1 MGFSLKP
8 ASETAI
14 TLPGIASSPA
24 TAATQA
30 GAADAG
36 LFAELFAGQLGA
48 GGTADGSELTTALG
62 LADSKPASLL
72 PATEALPDGVGK
84 KARRS
89 AAANPQAGADEALLA
104 QMQAA
109 ALQNGQRPVL
119 RSEPAEAAM
128 PGRKAGR
135 PGAAETA
142 VAGLEPAATSKARQA
157 RARVQEDAGD
167 AVSPAVTQ
175 AVAGD
180 SEAARQAAV
189 QRLMA
194 LPAADRQAVLSQAQQ
209 LTDKEALQQLMA
221 LSPRDRQAVMA
232 QVKAA
237 ANQSV
242 AQTRAAAS
250 QAAFQDAALPA
261 AGLATTTLQSAPASA
276 LPATE
281 NVLPQTALQAAKGK
295 PDVLPS
301 DVRLMFRREAMQ
313 AEAAAK
319 AENSALAAASER
331 QMLPSLLP
339 PSQSA
344 AMAAGNWRIEQP
356 MANTPQWREE
366 FGHKISSM
374 VSLNLDS
381 ASIQVSPEQLGPL
394 DISIRF
400 DQQDKAMIS
409 VVAANAEA
417 KGIVESSLP
426 QLAKMLEQS
435 GIQLG
440 NTQVST
446 QQQQHQAGQQTQQQA
461 QQQAEQQAQEQARQ
475 QGGRQHPATMQAGDE
490 RRPERDP
497 VVPASRHHGL
507 NTQA

>member
-1 MGFSLKP
+1 MGFSLKL

-62 LADSKPASLL
+62 LADSKPANLL
-72 PATEALPDGVGK
+72 PGNEPLPEGVGK

-89 AAANPQAGADEALLA
+89 PAANPQPGADEALLA

-119 RSEPAEAAM
+119 RGEPAEAAM
-128 PGRKAGR
+128 PGRKVGR
-135 PGAAETA
+135 PSTAETA
-142 VAGLEPAATSKARQA
+142 VSELEQAAASSARQA
-157 RARVQEDAGD
+157 RARQRGQEGAGD
-167 AVSPAVTQ
+167 AAYPATQ
-175 AVAGD
+175 SVAGD

-232 QVKAA
+232 QVTAA
-237 ANQSV
+237 ANQPV

-276 LPATE
+276 LPRDRECVAP
-281 NVLPQTALQAAKGK
+281 VGTAG
-295 PDVLPS
+295 
-301 DVRLMFRREAMQ
+301 
-313 AEAAAK
+313 
-319 AENSALAAASER
+319 R
-331 QMLPSLLP
+331 Q
-339 PSQSA
+339 
-344 AMAAGNWRIEQP
+344 G
-356 MANTPQWREE
+356 
-366 FGHKISSM
+366 
-374 VSLNLDS
+374 
-381 ASIQVSPEQLGPL
+381 
-394 DISIRF
+394 
-400 DQQDKAMIS
+400 
-409 VVAANAEA
+409 
-417 KGIVESSLP
+417 
-426 QLAKMLEQS
+426 
-435 GIQLG
+435 
-440 NTQVST
+440 
-446 QQQQHQAGQQTQQQA
+446 QAGRVAVGCTFDVPT
-461 QQQAEQQAQEQARQ
+461 R
-475 QGGRQHPATMQAGDE
+475 GHAG
-490 RRPERDP
+490 
-497 VVPASRHHGL
+497 
-507 NTQA
+507 